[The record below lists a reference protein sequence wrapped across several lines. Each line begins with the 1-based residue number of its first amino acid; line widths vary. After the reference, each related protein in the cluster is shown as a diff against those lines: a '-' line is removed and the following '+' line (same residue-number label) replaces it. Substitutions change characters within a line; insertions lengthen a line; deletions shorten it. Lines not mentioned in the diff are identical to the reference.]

1 MVFSCDT
8 ILTKG
13 FSFLLVETTNH
24 YPSPLPS
31 PLIGSKPKKLSL
43 ESKSFSPVESRHK
56 RNDSQTSHFLSPPSP
71 DVPVSFSNSG
81 SLMKQGSK
89 KGKLGRT
96 KSTKVPFL
104 GSTEDLTSVS
114 PGSNKELRQTNLR
127 DKLRKFFVRRP
138 TVDSLVKKGIW
149 KDEPVFGC
157 HLSALCH
164 ADESTVPKFVKQV
177 IQLIESKQENMK
189 ADGIYRASGN
199 LSQIQKIRCQV
210 NRKISFWK
218 SNKLNEFL
226 VLI

>member
-1 MVFSCDT
+1 
-8 ILTKG
+8 
-13 FSFLLVETTNH
+13 
-24 YPSPLPS
+24 
-31 PLIGSKPKKLSL
+31 
-43 ESKSFSPVESRHK
+43 
-56 RNDSQTSHFLSPPSP
+56 
-71 DVPVSFSNSG
+71 
-81 SLMKQGSK
+81 
-89 KGKLGRT
+89 
-96 KSTKVPFL
+96 
-104 GSTEDLTSVS
+104 
-114 PGSNKELRQTNLR
+114 LR

>member
-1 MVFSCDT
+1 
-8 ILTKG
+8 
-13 FSFLLVETTNH
+13 
-24 YPSPLPS
+24 
-31 PLIGSKPKKLSL
+31 
-43 ESKSFSPVESRHK
+43 
-56 RNDSQTSHFLSPPSP
+56 
-71 DVPVSFSNSG
+71 
-81 SLMKQGSK
+81 MKQGSRK
-89 KGKLGRT
+89 NKLGRT

-104 GSTEDLTSVS
+104 GSTEDLTAVA
-114 PGSNKELRQTNLR
+114 PGSSRERQDNLR

-164 ADESTVPKFVKQV
+164 FDGSTVPKFVQQV

-210 NRKISFWK
+210 INHFYCRVKEWKITIFLLEIGGSVQLGHFGNRRRRSCIDRLPEALFS
-218 SNKLNEFL
+218 
-226 VLI
+226 